1 MSKKVAVLCWE
12 ESRPWVSALRQKG
25 YSVPWV
31 DEPKNEVGRQ
41 LADAPPDVLLVD
53 LTRLPE
59 QGEDIV
65 SALASKGT
73 LSGIRVVLVTSDGT
87 ASNGL
92 AGKVD
97 GLSVTTPKKI
107 VSAVKAALG
116 GK

>member
-41 LADAPPDVLLVD
+41 FADAQPDVLLVD

-59 QGEDIV
+59 QGEGIV
-65 SALASKGT
+65 STLASNGT
-73 LSGIRVVLVTSDGT
+73 LTGVRVVLVMGDDVT
-87 ASNGL
+87 SNGL
-92 AGKVD
+92 TGKVD
-97 GLSVTTPKKI
+97 GLSVTTPAKI